1 MEQLD
6 DNENKVPTLGS
17 FEWTVP
23 EGVARVRADK
33 LLAKQCTNLS
43 RGQLQNVFD
52 EGGVLLDGEAISK
65 KQKLSEGQTLVVKLP
80 EIKVPTLTAVDLPI
94 NVIFEDDDII
104 VLNKAAGHIVH
115 PGSGTGED
123 TLVHRLLHHTKGNL
137 STAAGDL
144 RTGVVHRLDKDTS
157 GVMVFAKTDAAYFA
171 LVQAFSERTIDKE
184 YLALVQGVPRL
195 QSGRQE
201 EPIGRHPTIRVKMAV
216 RSDGKPAHTDWQ
228 IEENFGAT
236 CALVRCWLY
245 TGRTHQ
251 IRVHLSHT
259 GHPILGDAQ
268 YGYRP
273 RLGEPLAPRVFLHA
287 HKLAFEHPL
296 TREPLAFEAPLPE
309 DFEEACAT
317 LRKG

>member
-1 MEQLD
+1 MEKLD
-6 DNENKVPTLGS
+6 ENENKAPAFGT

-23 EGVARVRADK
+23 EGVERVRADK
-33 LLAKQCTNLS
+33 LLAQHFTDIS

-52 EGGVLLDGEAISK
+52 DGGVLLDGEPISK
-65 KQKLSEGQTLVVKLP
+65 KQKLSEGQALVIELP

-94 NVIFEDDDII
+94 EVIFEDDDII
-104 VLNKAAGHIVH
+104 VLNKEAGQIVH
-115 PGSGTGED
+115 PGRGTGEN
-123 TLVHRLLHHTKGNL
+123 TLVHRLLHHTNGNL

-144 RTGVVHRLDKDTS
+144 RSGVLHRLDKDTS
-157 GVMVFAKTDAAYFA
+157 GVIVFAKTDAAYLT
-171 LVQAFSERTIDKE
+171 LVKAFSEREVQKE

-216 RSDGKPAHTDWQ
+216 RSDGKPAHTDWA
-228 IEENFGAT
+228 IEEKFGST
-236 CALVRCWLY
+236 YALLRCWLY

-251 IRVHLSHT
+251 IRVHLSHS
-259 GHPILGDAQ
+259 GHPILGDSQ
-268 YGYRP
+268 YTYRP

-287 HKLAFEHPL
+287 HKLAFKHPVTGEL
-296 TREPLAFEAPLPE
+296 MAFEAPLPK
-309 DFEEACAT
+309 DFEDACET